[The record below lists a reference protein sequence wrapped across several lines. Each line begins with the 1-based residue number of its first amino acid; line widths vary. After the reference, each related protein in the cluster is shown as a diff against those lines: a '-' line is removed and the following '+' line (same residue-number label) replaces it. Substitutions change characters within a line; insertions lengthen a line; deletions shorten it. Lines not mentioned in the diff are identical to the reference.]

1 MATAQIAVRRALVG
15 FPILPRAAAA
25 VAAAP
30 IACRGVATRA
40 GQFFV
45 ARSGAGGA
53 PGRAPLGWGAMAH
66 RRGMAIS
73 DSDVNAEMGTI
84 NDLFVEAR
92 ELIADALDSQGS
104 TYFEDDLEVSAR
116 PPDPLPGSR
125 ALAPYGG
132 VF

>member
-1 MATAQIAVRRALVG
+1 
-15 FPILPRAAAA
+15 
-25 VAAAP
+25 
-30 IACRGVATRA
+30 
-40 GQFFV
+40 
-45 ARSGAGGA
+45 
-53 PGRAPLGWGAMAH
+53 
-66 RRGMAIS
+66 MAIS

-116 PPDPLPGSR
+116 PPNPLPGSR